1 MAMGKVTISPDVVRE
16 VARITTLATP
26 GVLRLAEKPGSRES
40 SRGDTGGVE
49 IMIQDDPDQRDASI
63 LAHASTLAQNL
74 MRVRVHVHVL
84 AAADLPL
91 SKLGQQIQTNVI
103 GAVAEIAGIEVTC
116 VDVTFVDV
124 RSQA

>member
-1 MAMGKVTISPDVVRE
+1 MAMGKVTISLDVVRE

-26 GVLRLAEKPGSRES
+26 GVLRLVDKPGSRES
-40 SRGDTGGVE
+40 SRGDAGSVE
-49 IMIQDDPDQRDASI
+49 IAIQDDPDQMLGS
-63 LAHASTLAQNL
+63 
-74 MRVRVHVHVL
+74 MRVRVHVHVI
-84 AAADLPL
+84 AAADLQL

-124 RSQA
+124 RSVA